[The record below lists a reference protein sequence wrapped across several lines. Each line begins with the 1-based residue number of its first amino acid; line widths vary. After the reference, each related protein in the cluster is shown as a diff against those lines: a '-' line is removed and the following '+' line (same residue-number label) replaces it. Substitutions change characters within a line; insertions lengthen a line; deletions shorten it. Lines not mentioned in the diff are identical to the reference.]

1 MKTVHTQISANWET
15 VLMHAGQQSVE
26 QMQFAAALIIELS
39 ALAFMDLR
47 EILSLHAG
55 HVR

>member
-26 QMQFAAALIIELS
+26 QMQFVPAPIIELS

>member
-1 MKTVHTQISANWET
+1 MKTVLTLKSANWET
-15 VLMHAGQQSVE
+15 VLMHAEQQSVE
-26 QMQFAAALIIELS
+26 QMQFAAALIIEQS
-39 ALAFMDLR
+39 AIANMDLR